1 MSINLTLNCFVV
13 GDNPHENTFPIVF
26 NIKDVNTIGLLRE
39 LIKEK
44 QPQTFAKVDSRELKL
59 WKVNIPFNE
68 LNTVDIKK
76 FRALKKLSPLDEI
89 SENFPDQ
96 PPRKNIHIIIQQ
108 GANREDSSRIN
119 RAQTNTNVNED
130 NRCESG
136 YSIVS
141 VSIQSMISTTT
152 SMPRLSMFSSI
163 YESIKGYL
171 KPAKD
176 DNPEGQ
182 FKKDETEN
190 LDEIKNLMMSD
201 CQPVANVNGTN
212 LCKTRFAIVNYS
224 QQYMINTSTKEY
236 SISVSFYVFV

>member
-76 FRALKKLSPLDEI
+76 FRALKNYHPWMKFRKTSPINLPEKI
-89 SENFPDQ
+89 YT
-96 PPRKNIHIIIQQ
+96 
-108 GANREDSSRIN
+108 SSYNKEQTGRIL

-136 YSIVS
+136 YSIVT

-224 QQYMINTSTKEY
+224 QQYMINTSTKR
-236 SISVSFYVFV
+236 